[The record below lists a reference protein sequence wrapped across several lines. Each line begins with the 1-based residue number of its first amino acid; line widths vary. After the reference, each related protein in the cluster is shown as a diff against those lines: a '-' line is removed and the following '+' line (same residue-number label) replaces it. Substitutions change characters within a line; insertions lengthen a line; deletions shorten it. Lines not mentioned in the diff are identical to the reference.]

1 MGIPIGSKV
10 TCTLSAATL
19 KVVECKGCGE
29 SFVYRMERRANGYA
43 SNLLWLDGD
52 GARERATKEAEK
64 QLEKALIK
72 GCDFVPCPGCG
83 WYQPDMVQRKRTRI
97 MCWSLAGVV
106 VVWIGGAITIAAM
119 RTPFSS
125 LQTASAVLKGLVIAG
140 AMVAVV
146 APWLMNLNKNAAA
159 RIEKARANPQVLTE
173 QEVEQLL
180 SETEEG
186 EAMRQDDAELVEA
199 RVTT

>member
-19 KVVECKGCGE
+19 KVVECTGCGE
-29 SFVYRMERRANGYA
+29 AFVYRMERRASGYA

-64 QLEKALIK
+64 QLEKALTK

-83 WYQPDMVQRKRTRI
+83 WYQPDMVQRKRARI
-97 MCWSLAGVV
+97 MWWSLAGVV
-106 VVWIGGAITIAAM
+106 VAWIAGEITISAM
-119 RTPFSS
+119 TTPFSS

-159 RIEKARANPQVLTE
+159 RIEKARANPQVLSAE
-173 QEVEQLL
+173 EVEQLL
-180 SETEEG
+180 SESEEG

-199 RVTT
+199 RAMK